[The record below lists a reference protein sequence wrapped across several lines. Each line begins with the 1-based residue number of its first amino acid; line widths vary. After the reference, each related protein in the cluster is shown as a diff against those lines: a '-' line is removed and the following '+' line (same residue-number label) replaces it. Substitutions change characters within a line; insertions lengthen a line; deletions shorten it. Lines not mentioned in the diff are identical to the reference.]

1 MLPADS
7 SFFDFRRKCC
17 MQVTSVAKRFDIKR
31 AIVDLRPVL
40 TNLGLISVGCVIFV
54 IGMNSVLIP
63 GKLLSG
69 GLVGIAMI
77 LQYLYSFL
85 DVGLVYFLLN
95 IPLVLLG
102 WLNISRRFML
112 YTIFGMAFFSLA
124 AASIKPPVVALSDPI
139 LSALLAGVI
148 CGTGA
153 GLVLR
158 SLGSAGGLDIIAV
171 YLNNRFGF
179 QPGFVFFFVN
189 TSVLLVG
196 AYFFGLQIA
205 LYSIIYVYTSSRII
219 DAVLTGFNRR
229 KSLMIISD
237 RYEQIVENIYSRV
250 NRGVTLFK
258 AEGGYTG
265 KEKNVIFSVTTL
277 TELPK
282 MKQLVYETDPEAFL
296 VINDTLEVLG
306 KRHGTRRVY

>member
-1 MLPADS
+1 MQTIALPS
-7 SFFDFRRKCC
+7 RTDFRKP
-17 MQVTSVAKRFDIKR
+17 VAQCKPILK
-31 AIVDLRPVL
+31 
-40 TNLGLISVGCVIFV
+40 NLGLMSLGSIIFV
-54 IGMNSVLIP
+54 VGMNSVLIP

-77 LQYLYSFL
+77 LQYLFSFL
-85 DVGLVYFLLN
+85 DVGLAYFLLN
-95 IPLVLLG
+95 IPLILLG
-102 WLNISRRFML
+102 WFNISRRFML
-112 YTIFGMAFFSLA
+112 YTIFGMVFFSLA
-124 AASIKPPVVALSDPI
+124 AAFIKPPVAALSDPI
-139 LSALLAGVI
+139 LSALFAGVI

-153 GLVLR
+153 GLILR

-171 YLNNRFGF
+171 YVNNKFGF
-179 QPGFVFFFVN
+179 QPGFVIFFVN
-189 TSVLLVG
+189 ASVLLVG

-205 LYSIIYVYTSSRII
+205 LYSIIYVFTSSRII

-229 KSLMIISD
+229 KSMMIISD
-237 RYEQIVENIYSRV
+237 RPKEIIENIYSRV

-282 MKQLVYETDPEAFL
+282 MKKLVYETDPEAFV

>member
-1 MLPADS
+1 
-7 SFFDFRRKCC
+7 
-17 MQVTSVAKRFDIKR
+17 MQVITAAKKLDIKK
-31 AIVDLRPVL
+31 AIFDRRPIL
-40 TNLGLISVGCVIFV
+40 FNLGLISVGSIIFV

-63 GKLLSG
+63 SKLLSG

-77 LQYLYSFL
+77 LHYLCPPL
-85 DVGLVYFLLN
+85 EVGLGYFLLN

-102 WLNISRRFML
+102 WFNISRRFML

-124 AASIKPPVVALSDPI
+124 AASIKTPVAALSDPI
-139 LSALLAGVI
+139 LSALFAGVI

-153 GLVLR
+153 GLILR
-158 SLGSAGGLDIIAV
+158 SLGSAGGLDIVAV
-171 YLNNRFGF
+171 YVNNRFGF
-179 QPGFVFFFVN
+179 QPGLVIFFVN
-189 TSVLLVG
+189 ASVLLLG

-229 KSLMIISD
+229 KTMLIISD
-237 RYEQIVENIYSRV
+237 RPEQIIENIYSRV

-258 AEGGYTG
+258 AKGGYTG

-282 MKQLVYETDPEAFL
+282 MKNLVYETDPEAFV

>member
-1 MLPADS
+1 
-7 SFFDFRRKCC
+7 
-17 MQVTSVAKRFDIKR
+17 MQVITLARRFDIKK
-31 AIVDLRPVL
+31 AITDWRPVL
-40 TNLGLISVGCVIFV
+40 SNLGLISVGSIIFV

-77 LQYLYSFL
+77 IHYLFPPL

-102 WLNISRRFML
+102 CFNISRRFML
-112 YTIFGMAFFSLA
+112 YTIFGMAFFSLTA
-124 AASIKPPVVALSDPI
+124 VSIKPPVATLSDPI
-139 LSALLAGVI
+139 LSALFASVI

-153 GLVLR
+153 GLILR
-158 SLGSAGGLDIIAV
+158 SLGSAGGLDIVAV
-171 YLNNRFGF
+171 YVNKKFGF
-179 QPGFVFFFVN
+179 RPGFVIFFVN
-189 TSVLLVG
+189 ASVLLAG

-205 LYSIIYVYTSSRII
+205 LYSIIYVYTSSQII

-229 KSLMIISD
+229 KSMMIISD
-237 RYEQIVENIYSRV
+237 RSEQIVENIYSRV

-258 AEGGYTG
+258 AKGGYTG

-282 MKQLVYETDPEAFL
+282 MKQLVYETDPEAFV
-296 VINDTLEVLG
+296 VINDTLEVFG